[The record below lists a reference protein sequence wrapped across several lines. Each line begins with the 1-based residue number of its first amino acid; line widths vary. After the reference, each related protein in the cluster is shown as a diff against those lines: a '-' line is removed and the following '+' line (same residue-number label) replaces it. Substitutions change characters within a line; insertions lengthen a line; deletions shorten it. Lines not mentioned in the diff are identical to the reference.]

1 MGSIYIALGDW
12 PHQTFEGE
20 TDIPV
25 LVKTKPADRQLFDSN
40 SSNVI
45 GYGECILK
53 ESTEGEGLIKLEIPI
68 NYRSNRKPT
77 DIILVGSAS
86 RYGDYFT
93 GSTGSTLWLDD
104 LELIYE

>member
-1 MGSIYIALGDW
+1 M
-12 PHQTFEGE
+12 
-20 TDIPV
+20 
-25 LVKTKPADRQLFDSN
+25 
-40 SSNVI
+40 I

-86 RYGDYFT
+86 RYGIILPEVRAVLC
-93 GSTGSTLWLDD
+93 GLMIWN
-104 LELIYE
+104 

>member
-1 MGSIYIALGDW
+1 MAPSG
-12 PHQTFEGE
+12 FNEM
-20 TDIPV
+20 
-25 LVKTKPADRQLFDSN
+25 
-40 SSNVI
+40 I
-45 GYGECILK
+45 GLPSVTNK
-53 ESTEGEGLIKLEIPI
+53 ESIAAWFKLACSKMCI
-68 NYRSNRKPT
+68 RDSSNRKPT